1 MDKILSFIYIFSYF
15 FQKEHFKGSS
25 KKRAHRQKSIGEG
38 GEGGG
43 GNDDPLSPPAPEGLL
58 TETKYEI

>member
-1 MDKILSFIYIFSYF
+1 MDKILIFIYIFSYF

-25 KKRAHRQKSIGEG
+25 IKRAHRQKTIGE
-38 GEGGG
+38 GG